1 MGKILISGF
10 SGFVGQ
16 NLISYLEALNFQTEN
31 INLREPIDIKTN
43 DNIETFVHLAGKA
56 HDLKNVS
63 NENEYFQ
70 INFELTKKYFEKFL
84 HSNATTFIFLSSVK
98 AAADSVDAFLTED
111 HKPQPETAYGRS
123 KLAAENHLI
132 TYTKSTKKRIIIL
145 RPCMIHG
152 PGNKGNLN
160 LLYSV
165 ISKGIPWPLGA
176 FENRR
181 SFCSIENLCFTI
193 CEFISNKN
201 LPIGIYNV
209 SDDDTIST
217 NELVR
222 MISTVNNKD
231 VKILNI
237 NKKFIYWLAKIG
249 TNFSFPFNSD
259 RLQKLTETYCVSNEK
274 LVKALNKQLPVDAI
288 TGMLKSLR
296 SFNK

>member
-31 INLREPIDIKTN
+31 INLRQPIDIKTN

-132 TYTKSTKKRIIIL
+132 TYTKSTNKRIIIL

-193 CEFISNKN
+193 SEFISNKN
-201 LPIGIYNV
+201 LPRGIYNV

-217 NELVR
+217 NELVS
-222 MISTVNNKD
+222 MISNVNNMD
-231 VKILNI
+231 VKILKI
-237 NKKFIYWLAKIG
+237 NKKFIFWLAKIG
-249 TNFSFPFNSD
+249 TYFSFPFNSD
-259 RLQKLTETYCVSNEK
+259 RLQKLTETYCVSNDK
-274 LVKALNKQLPVDAI
+274 LVKTLNKQLPVSAI